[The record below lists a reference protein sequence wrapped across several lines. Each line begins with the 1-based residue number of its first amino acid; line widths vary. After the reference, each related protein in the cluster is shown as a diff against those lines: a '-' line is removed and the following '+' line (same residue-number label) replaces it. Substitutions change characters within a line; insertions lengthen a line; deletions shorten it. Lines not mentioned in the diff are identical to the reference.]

1 MSAIHPD
8 HNTYLATG
16 GAGEAVRAIYA
27 ALESVLEIPTKGNP
41 DFWHGSYG
49 QFGIDES
56 RELKA
61 MAAMRAFGERRA
73 MIVETLVISTDAQQ
87 AILKLAEELGRSAYF
102 FLIVPSAEHILP
114 TLRSRLIHLK
124 HDQGQ
129 RTVSEEAK
137 TFLASVWKVR
147 EEVLVEIHKERDF
160 GRAYKLLDDVEQILN
175 EKKDYQALSAT
186 IDAKKRLLDGVVPM
200 KTTLET
206 VSLLLPRIL

>member
-1 MSAIHPD
+1 MSTIHAD

-16 GAGEAVRAIYA
+16 SPEAAVRAIYA
-27 ALESVLEIPTKGNP
+27 ALEEVLSIPTKGNP

-61 MAAMRAFGERRA
+61 MSSMKAFGERRA
-73 MIVETLVISTDAQQ
+73 IIVETLVISTDAQQ
-87 AILKLAEELGRSAYF
+87 AILKLAEEMTGNTFF

-124 HDQGQ
+124 HHAGEGVI
-129 RTVSEEAK
+129 TEEAK
-137 TFLASVWKVR
+137 TFLASVWKDR
-147 EEVLVEIHKERDF
+147 DEVLSEIHKDRDYA
-160 GRAYKLLDDVEQILN
+160 RAYKLLDGVEQLCS
-175 EKKDYQALSAT
+175 EKKDYEALTA
-186 IDAKKRLLDGVVPM
+186 ILEAKKRLLDGIVPM

-206 VSLLLPRIL
+206 VGLLLPRR